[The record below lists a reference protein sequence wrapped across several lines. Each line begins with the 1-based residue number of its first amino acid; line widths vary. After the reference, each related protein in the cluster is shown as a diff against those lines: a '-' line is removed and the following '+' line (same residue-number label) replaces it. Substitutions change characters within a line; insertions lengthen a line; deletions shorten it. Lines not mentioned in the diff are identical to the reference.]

1 MTGIIHS
8 KEAQPT
14 ILLVAVSGLAAGYRV
29 EPAASMS
36 KKNEGLPL
44 ASSDKGAVALY
55 LKNSSSDTDAR
66 VANKLLIIT
75 KQTGKI
81 RKKHMPRGPTA
92 HGPMAAVASV
102 SPRDALGK
110 WRISH
115 SRTQSPNLK
124 REASNKQQE
133 AQQTDYK
140 SEKPNLLAEKKHQT
154 SDRCQKGLVDDASF
168 KCKAV
173 CGPRDRLLL
182 AG

>member
-81 RKKHMPRGPTA
+81 RKKTYAARTNSAWTYGGCCISLTA
-92 HGPMAAVASV
+92 RRAGEVANI
-102 SPRDALGK
+102 ALSNAIAK
-110 WRISH
+110 FK
-115 SRTQSPNLK
+115 K
-124 REASNKQQE
+124 RSIK
-133 AQQTDYK
+133 
-140 SEKPNLLAEKKHQT
+140 
-154 SDRCQKGLVDDASF
+154 
-168 KCKAV
+168 
-173 CGPRDRLLL
+173 
-182 AG
+182 